1 MFDKTKKVIMGLT
14 IIIFF
19 ILDRFFKVLAVGYYH
34 ELPLTLAGDL
44 FKFSFSQNYNI
55 AFSLPVSGWWLNWLI
70 ILIILSLLFY
80 FIYIVKKKD
89 CHKALFL
96 LFIVL
101 GAASNLYDRLVYS
114 YVIDYFDLKYFTVF
128 NLADIMIVGGVAGTI
143 FLLIVDRKE
152 KLK

>member
-1 MFDKTKKVIMGLT
+1 MLDKTKEMIMGMT
-14 IIIFF
+14 IIVFF
-19 ILDRFFKVLAVGYYH
+19 ILDRFFKVLAVGYYY
-34 ELPLTLAGDL
+34 ESPLALVGDL

-70 ILIILSLLFY
+70 ILIILGLSFY
-80 FIYIVKKKD
+80 FFYIVKKRD

-114 YVIDYFDLKYFTVF
+114 CVIDYFDLKYFTVF
-128 NLADIMIVGGVAGTI
+128 NLADMMIVGGVAGII